1 MPLRTRLLRTFAL
14 LSCLVPLAAACSESS
29 SSPASPPAAS
39 ADAGAADAASST
51 EEARAVLVAY
61 AAGAHGAYSLAL
73 ERARAMQ
80 TAIDAM
86 LAAPSQAT
94 LDAARAAWIAAR
106 EPYGRTEVYRFFGGP
121 IDEDE
126 SLEGRINSW
135 PLDEAFIDYTKDA
148 PTSGIVNAAA
158 PAAITRDFLKD
169 QNTASGEKNVTT
181 GYHAIE
187 FLLWG
192 QDLSDT
198 GPGARPFTDYVEDAA
213 KPAVARRRAY
223 LEEVTALLVEDLEV
237 VVKAWDPADPSS
249 YGAKVGT
256 LSDRDGLERAVT
268 GMSALAGIELSRE
281 RMGNAYQEQN
291 QEEEHSCF
299 SDNTHADLAANLAG
313 IEDVYLGRA
322 GGKTGPSIDAL
333 VGARAPALQ
342 PRVKAS
348 LDKTRAAIAAI
359 PVPFDR
365 AIFDPAGRDKIKA
378 ALDACEELTNV
389 LLEVGLAFGARV
401 QLPK

>member
-1 MPLRTRLLRTFAL
+1 M
-14 LSCLVPLAAACSESS
+14 
-29 SSPASPPAAS
+29 
-39 ADAGAADAASST
+39 
-51 EEARAVLVAY
+51 LVAY

-198 GPGARPFTDYVEDAA
+198 GPGVRPFTDYVEDAA

>member
-192 QDLSDT
+192 QDLSPD
-198 GPGARPFTDYVEDAA
+198 GPGARPHTDFDTGSAGTA
-213 KPAVARRRAY
+213 SNQDRRGEYLRVVTELLVSDLQGLTDTWTESGDYRATF
-223 LEEVTALLVEDLEV
+223 TALDTHEALTNMLLGMG
-237 VVKAWDPADPSS
+237 SLS
-249 YGAKVGT
+249 GA
-256 LSDRDGLERAVT
+256 
-268 GMSALAGIELSRE
+268 ELSGE
-281 RMGNAYQEQN
+281 RMTVAFDTQDQED
-291 QEEEHSCF
+291 EHSCF